1 MLTSDMM
8 IVDDSLS
15 SWGAWDSCNVAHGGG
30 LQGRVL
36 KF

>member
-1 MLTSDMM
+1 MLTSDTKR
-8 IVDDSLS
+8 VDGGLS
-15 SWGAWDSCNVAHGGG
+15 SWGALESCSVTGGGG